1 MKRSAHDIDARAERL
16 VNAVLRPFGRCRLKL
31 GEWSDDSAK
40 KVIAAIKAKGG
51 QLVGEDGMP
60 TAVDNCHFRIGK
72 QRITLSVWE
81 YGSVLLSGP
90 TQLVRELAAQIAA

>member
-1 MKRSAHDIDARAERL
+1 MRRSAHDIETWAERL
-16 VNAVLRPFGRCRLKL
+16 VNAVLRPFGRCRVKL

-40 KVIAAIKAKGG
+40 RVLALIKAKGG

-60 TAVDNCHFRIGK
+60 TAVDNYHFRIGR
-72 QRITLSVWE
+72 QRITLSIWE

-90 TQLVRELAAQIAA
+90 IQLVRELAAQIAA